1 VELNVEKPT
10 TVVAKV
16 TFTVPAAELRAELDK
31 GLRAVGQ
38 NVRMK
43 GFRPGKVPRKV
54 LEKAYGENVRQ
65 EVIGNL
71 VNRAYQRAITEH
83 ELRPLA
89 HPHLSD
95 EHLKNGADGSLSA
108 EFEVALRPTFDL
120 PNYVG
125 RAITSELEPVMDQ
138 QIDAALEEFRDNQS
152 TPEPAGEAG
161 LAEKGFFL
169 GDVAFLHEDASVFG
183 REGIRLSVQSTPPGV
198 EPELFKST
206 LLGTQNGAVHEFDM
220 TLPNYLEDESK
231 RGQPG
236 VCRVTINEA
245 FNLAPPTEER
255 LCELLEVSDMPALR
269 EKVREKLSE
278 AATAREEQRIE
289 SALLDMVLAE
299 TQIELP
305 ESIIE
310 QQTAARLEQ
319 FKQRLEEKGL
329 GEEDLQAQLDGQKA
343 TSREEATKGLK
354 ALLVVEELGRKEE
367 LLVTQDEV
375 RTELNTIAERN
386 QASMEDV
393 QKFYSEGGRGQ
404 QLMIELLE
412 RKVRKFL
419 RAKADIQAP
428 A

>member
-1 VELNVEKPT
+1 MELNVEKPT